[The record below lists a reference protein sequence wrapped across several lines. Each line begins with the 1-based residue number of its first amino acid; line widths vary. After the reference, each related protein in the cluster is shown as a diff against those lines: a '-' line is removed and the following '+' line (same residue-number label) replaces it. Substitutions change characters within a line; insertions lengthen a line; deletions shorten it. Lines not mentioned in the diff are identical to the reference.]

1 MCAKFRARHCT
12 SNLKNILTPFIY
24 ELNHLTF
31 ILNCRT
37 TVNNDLRKN
46 SFPKDTRK
54 RGNIVSV
61 YLIFHRIVQL
71 FQNDLN
77 ILKILAHF

>member
-1 MCAKFRARHCT
+1 MHVKMTRIESRV
-12 SNLKNILTPFIY
+12 
-24 ELNHLTF
+24 
-31 ILNCRT
+31 
-37 TVNNDLRKN
+37 TV
-46 SFPKDTRK
+46 PKDTRK